1 MLLHLHSGLRY
12 LVLLAG
18 LAVIVYAL
26 RGVALKQPH
35 DKTMKRLAITFRS
48 FMDVTLFSGIVMVTV
63 GYNFNANAGLHVV
76 LMLLATVV
84 SHVVPAVMRQR
95 KQQERTLAP
104 YAVATAVVLA
114 LVIVGTLSLGR
125 PAFGWSSAP
134 TEQPVQAPQPAP

>member
-18 LAVIVYAL
+18 LAAIVYAL

-35 DKTMKRLAITFRS
+35 DTTMKRLAITFRS

-63 GYNFNANAGLHVV
+63 GYNFNANAGMHVV

-84 SHVVPAVMRQR
+84 SHVVPAVMRKR
-95 KQQERTLAP
+95 KQQERTLTP
-104 YAVATAVVLA
+104 YAVATVVVLA

-134 TEQPVQAPQPAP
+134 TEQPVQPLTPAP